1 VLAGTLAFGWGVAA
15 SAHEPYEMPAA
26 VLVDSSGERFNV
38 VKRYTDGIV
47 FTDPVRLVV
56 RNAQGAT
63 VAETDA
69 GRDIS
74 LLCPTER
81 RCVAFRYDGLMPV
94 VPEDVWWL
102 EGSEVRKA
110 QSVLLT
116 LAGVVVPL
124 WDHWLGYLL
133 ALGFLWVPLVALR
146 RAWARPTTA
155 VNGVLL
161 VVVGLSASGI
171 WLACLYVV
179 VLLSYLSLPLVAALS
194 LGVSFVGRRLRRRRA
209 APSLVHERA
218 EERAAQQADAADE
231 AQGGTRMAS

>member
-1 VLAGTLAFGWGVAA
+1 
-15 SAHEPYEMPAA
+15 
-26 VLVDSSGERFNV
+26 
-38 VKRYTDGIV
+38 
-47 FTDPVRLVV
+47 
-56 RNAQGAT
+56 
-63 VAETDA
+63 
-69 GRDIS
+69 
-74 LLCPTER
+74 
-81 RCVAFRYDGLMPV
+81 MPV

-124 WDHWLGYLL
+124 WDHWLGYLVT
-133 ALGFLWVPLVALR
+133 LGFLWVPLVALR

-194 LGVSFVGRRLRRRRA
+194 LGVSFVRRRLRRRRV

-218 EERAAQQADAADE
+218 EERAAQQGVEADE
-231 AQGGTRMAS
+231 A